1 MGYRARRG
9 MILLA
14 VALLVGAVAAFTY
27 TEAIK
32 LQRKP
37 VGKVRVDH
45 RLSPGCDCPRE
56 TARIGFDLREAERID
71 VVIANRDGDEVRVL
85 ASDLRQPEG
94 RRVVLTWDGRDDA
107 GAVVPHGT
115 YRVRVRLRDERRTV
129 VIPEGIRVTRRAP
142 S

>member
-45 RLSPGCDCPRE
+45 RLSPGCNCPRE
-56 TARIGFDLREAERID
+56 TARIGFDLRDPERID
-71 VVIANRDGDEVRVL
+71 VVIANRDGNEVRVL
-85 ASDLRQPEG
+85 ASDRTQPEG
-94 RRVVLTWDGRDDA
+94 RVVLTWDGRDDA
-107 GAVVPHGT
+107 GAVVPNGI

>member
-1 MGYRARRG
+1 

-14 VALLVGAVAAFTY
+14 VALLVGTVAAFTY

-45 RLSPGCDCPRE
+45 RLLPGCDCPRE

-85 ASDLRQPEG
+85 ASDLRQPEE
-94 RRVVLTWDGRDDA
+94 RVVLRWDGRDDA
-107 GAVVPHGT
+107 GAVVPNGT

-129 VIPEGIRVTRRAP
+129 VLPEGIRVTRRAP

>member
-1 MGYRARRG
+1 
-9 MILLA
+9 MIVLA
-14 VALLVGAVAAFTY
+14 VALLVGTVAAFTY

-32 LQRKP
+32 LERKP
-37 VGKVRVDH
+37 VGKVRVEG

-56 TARIGFDLREAERID
+56 TARIGFELREPERID
-71 VVIANRDGDEVRVL
+71 VMVANRDGEVVRLL
-85 ASDLRQPEG
+85 ASDLRQPKE
-94 RRVVLTWDGRDDA
+94 RIVLTWDGRDDA

-129 VIPEGIRVTRRAP
+129 VFPEGIKVTRPAP